1 MAVLTQEYIDDLV
14 AGYKPT
20 SKDVFIKDDAFNGLQ
35 LKLAR
40 KSGRA
45 TWIVYGR
52 VKRSN
57 PLRFTLGVHPHLQ
70 LQEARKQAIDVLA
83 LYERGINP
91 VQARRKQEQEQ
102 EDDADVLKRRR
113 TSLREM
119 LDYHIMVKNLKP
131 KTAYDYR
138 NTFKV
143 CFPGWLDKPIQS
155 INEYDVENCYYRLKE
170 TGKLHQTEKA
180 FTCLNAVMNTAM
192 NRAIGSKSSNS
203 KRRRYLDENPVDIL
217 RGKRNTYITQNT
229 RRQDVLHGGYE
240 GRLDEFLWVL
250 AHHDDSQFDGLTP
263 GPGGSQPNKDPRKL
277 KISAV
282 FVDFAIVLL
291 FTGIRMSEG
300 LELKWIDVHTDD
312 PNPDRHYF
320 QLHNTKN
327 SSNFSVPISIPVA
340 RALDRRKIARINQWV
355 FASPVNKGEHLTNP
369 RRQWVK
375 ISDWLGTKVRN
386 HTLRRTFASAADL
399 CGIPLETRARMLNHK
414 AGSMTE
420 TYVINSVATLA
431 PRFQDLAD
439 MILEEPLH
447 HLDRMEREGRG
458 QPQPDENEDDF

>member
-1 MAVLTQEYIDDLV
+1 
-14 AGYKPT
+14 
-20 SKDVFIKDDAFNGLQ
+20 
-35 LKLAR
+35 
-40 KSGRA
+40 
-45 TWIVYGR
+45 
-52 VKRSN
+52 
-57 PLRFTLGVHPHLQ
+57 
-70 LQEARKQAIDVLA
+70 
-83 LYERGINP
+83 
-91 VQARRKQEQEQ
+91 
-102 EDDADVLKRRR
+102 
-113 TSLREM
+113 
-119 LDYHIMVKNLKP
+119 
-131 KTAYDYR
+131 
-138 NTFKV
+138 
-143 CFPGWLDKPIQS
+143 
-155 INEYDVENCYYRLKE
+155 
-170 TGKLHQTEKA
+170 
-180 FTCLNAVMNTAM
+180 MNTAM
-192 NRAIGSKSSNS
+192 NRAIGSTTSNT

-240 GRLDEFLWVL
+240 GRLDDFLWVL
-250 AHHDDSQFDGLTP
+250 AHHDEREFDGLTR
-263 GPGGSQPNKDPRKL
+263 GPGGSQPKKDPRKL

-282 FVDFAIVLL
+282 FADFAIVLL

-300 LELKWIDVHTDD
+300 LELKWIDVHIDD
-312 PNPDRHYF
+312 PDPDRHYF

-327 SSNFSVPISIPVA
+327 SSDFSVPISIPVA
-340 RALDRRKIARINQWV
+340 RALARRKKAKINQWV